1 MQRQST
7 PTAQLHA
14 KALRKTMTDSEH
26 KLWSALRSLQF
37 GVKFR
42 KQHPLGNFITDFAC
56 LNPKLVVELDGSQH
70 AGQAGYD
77 ARREAYLRAQ
87 GFAVLRFP
95 TNAPLVNLAGVLTV
109 IADEL
114 RELAGDAPN
123 PDFPQRGKE
132 NENTLHSA
140 PNIPPSPS
148 GGRPGWGHRAE

>member
-14 KALRKTMTDSEH
+14 KALRKTMTDSER
-26 KLWSALRSLQF
+26 KLWSALRAMQL

-42 KQHPLGNFITDFAC
+42 KQHPVGNFITDFAC

-70 AGQAGYD
+70 AGQLGYD

-87 GFAVLRFP
+87 GFVVLRFP
-95 TNAPLVNLAGVLTV
+95 TNAPLLNLAGVLTV

-114 RELAGDAPN
+114 TVLAGDAPI
-123 PDFPQRGKE
+123 PALPRG
-132 NENTLHSA
+132 
-140 PNIPPSPS
+140 
-148 GGRPGWGHRAE
+148 GGSEHQHAAA